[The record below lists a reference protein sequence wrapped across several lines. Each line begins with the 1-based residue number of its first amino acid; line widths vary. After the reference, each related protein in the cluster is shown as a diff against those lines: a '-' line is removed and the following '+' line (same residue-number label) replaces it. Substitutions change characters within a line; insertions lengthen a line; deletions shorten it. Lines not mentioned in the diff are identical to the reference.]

1 MSKPGTTNNPAGR
14 PQGAGVVARLR
25 RQLLGEGKVTQLVD
39 KAFELAMAGD
49 VTAMRLLLDRVLPA
63 LRTQA
68 APVHVELD
76 PAATLTARAEALL
89 MAAAAGELPSC
100 AASELIRALAS
111 VSAIEQGDELRKRLD
126 ALEFGDLA

>member
-1 MSKPGTTNNPAGR
+1 MPKGRTNNPAGR
-14 PQGAGVVARLR
+14 PKGVGVVARLR
-25 RQLLGEGKVTQLVD
+25 NEMLGEGKVTQLVE
-39 KAFELAMAGD
+39 KVYAAALAGD
-49 VTAMRLLLDRVLPA
+49 MTAARLLLDRALPA

-68 APVHVELD
+68 ALVNVPLN
-76 PAATLTARAEALL
+76 PADTLTARAEALL